1 MAAPIAAA
9 RAARVA
15 KRVYPLAA
23 AAYNRW
29 QALSDEE
36 KERYKQRARAVA
48 ERGQAIGKDAL
59 ARAQKARGGARRKK
73 R

>member
-9 RAARVA
+9 RAARIA
-15 KRVYPLAA
+15 KRVYPLART
-23 AAYNRW
+23 AYQRW

-48 ERGQAIGKDAL
+48 ERGQKIGRDAL
-59 ARAQKARGGARRKK
+59 ARAQKARGGRRK
-73 R
+73 RR